1 MARHDRPGT
10 DSERNAEHL
19 PENCFPAALA
29 YLADDSIPFDEIPGE
44 FAGGT
49 AGLFF
54 TFTVDIPLNLEYNGA
69 DWQ

>member
-1 MARHDRPGT
+1 M
-10 DSERNAEHL
+10 
-19 PENCFPAALA
+19 A